1 MSFRVGHFAINLC
14 CSISLWKCTESSTKW
29 KLQITFKGIAD
40 NSNTIDSYSFW
51 KCHVESFFYSLQR
64 KLAKEMKKL
73 LTNLN
78 LSPDSNVKE
87 LEILDHD
94 RWHTSNLFV
103 SQFMISVDARMIPWF
118 RWQVNT
124 ILLWNRCQLRYNVI
138 M

>member
-1 MSFRVGHFAINLC
+1 
-14 CSISLWKCTESSTKW
+14 
-29 KLQITFKGIAD
+29 
-40 NSNTIDSYSFW
+40 
-51 KCHVESFFYSLQR
+51 
-64 KLAKEMKKL
+64 MKKL

-103 SQFMISVDARMIPWF
+103 SHFMISVDARMIPWF